1 MNICVIFLLNGW
13 RRSDI
18 VNPSEIKLAMQQYN
32 HYYEMFDNDYLN
44 VKVEDF
50 STFKNDDEIIQAI
63 KGWAEACEDNM
74 LDLIFRTG
82 AIG

>member
-1 MNICVIFLLNGW
+1 MNTG
-13 RRSDI
+13 
-18 VNPSEIKLAMQQYN
+18 EIRLAMEQYN
-32 HYYEMFDNDYLN
+32 HYFSAYDDEYIN

-50 STFKNDDEIIQAI
+50 STFKNENETIEAI